1 MEKLKLFWSILQVP
15 LKFELL
21 CTLPK
26 HLIVLCCILNYLIGA
41 CESGP
46 EIKPWEV
53 AVFIAQALWRK
64 TVAELQNLVVR
75 IYNALVYISPR
86 AIIAEIMKNQGNVE
100 LV

>member
-1 MEKLKLFWSILQVP
+1 MKFLFYLDKIPTIEYLWFRCTEMEKLKLFWSILQVP

-26 HLIVLCCILNYLIGA
+26 HLIVLCCVLNYLIGA

-75 IYNALVYISPR
+75 I
-86 AIIAEIMKNQGNVE
+86 
-100 LV
+100 